1 MSTLTKIIAWF
12 KEIGKDDIGRVG
24 GKGANLGEMSQA
36 NIPIP
41 PGFIVTAQA
50 YFSFLESAGLRGPIQ
65 KLLVG
70 LDPESEQ
77 LHKTAAQL
85 QKRIMKAEMPAE
97 TARQI
102 EEAYAQMGG
111 LVAVRSSATAEDLP
125 SASFAGQHSTF
136 LNVRGGKEVVQAV
149 HECWASLFEPR
160 AIFYRVQH
168 GFDHL
173 QVGIAAVVQRMVPS
187 DISGT
192 LFTADPHSGDHSRII
207 IEAVYGLGEALVS
220 GEVQPDTYTMDK
232 DGHKLLET
240 RVNAQEWELKRE
252 PGSRDGYSK
261 VPISSPRREAQKVSE
276 AQIAALAEIGS
287 HIEELYGTPQD
298 IEWAIDGASLYI
310 VQSRPITTLT
320 PKWEQEIAELVGEVV
335 AEGVAA
341 SRGVAWGPVK
351 IISGTSEI
359 AKVEKGDVLVAKMT
373 NPDLAPAMNR
383 AAGIITDEGG
393 LTSHAAIVSREMGI
407 PCVVGT
413 SSATKVL
420 KNGQIVTV
428 DGFRGRVYK
437 GKVAIETGPTVVR
450 AEKLRTRTR
459 VYVNLADPSRAE
471 HVASLDVD
479 GVGLLRAE
487 FIIAHY
493 IREHPRYMLSRGRG
507 AKFTEKLADAIGIF
521 AKAFYPR
528 PVVYRTTDFKT
539 NEYRNLK
546 GGRAYEVVES
556 NPMLGYRGCSRYI
569 RDMDAFILEVEAIK
583 KVRQE
588 YDNLWVMIPFVRTPR
603 EMATSKEIMHQAGLE
618 QSPNFKLW
626 MMVEVPSNVLL
637 IDQFLDVGIDGIS
650 IGSNDL
656 TQLVL
661 GIDRDSRLL
670 AEDFD
675 EQDEAVMVAMEK
687 VITTSKQ
694 RAVTSSI
701 CGQAPS
707 NYPDLTMKLV
717 QWGINSVSVTP
728 DMIDQTREVI
738 AGVEARLG
746 ITPEP
751 AEA

>member
-12 KEIGKDDIGRVG
+12 KEIGKDDISRVG
-24 GKGANLGEMSQA
+24 GKGANLGELFQA
-36 NIPIP
+36 NIPVP
-41 PGFIVTAQA
+41 PGFIVAAQA
-50 YFSFLESAGLRGPIQ
+50 YYSFLDSAGLRGTIRE
-65 KLLVG
+65 LLG
-70 LDPESEQ
+70 NLDIESEQ
-77 LHKTAAQL
+77 LHKTAAKL
-85 QKRIMKAEMPAE
+85 QKMVMKAEMPAE
-97 TARQI
+97 IALQI
-102 EEAYAQMGG
+102 EEAYQQMGG

-125 SASFAGQHSTF
+125 EASFAGQHSTF

-160 AIFYRVQH
+160 AIFYRVHH

-173 QVGIAAVVQRMVPS
+173 KVGIAVVVQRMVPS
-187 DISGT
+187 EISGT
-192 LFTADPHSGDHSRII
+192 LFTADPHSGDDSRIV

-220 GEVQPDTYTMDK
+220 GEVKPDTYTVDK
-232 DGHKLLET
+232 AGHKLLET
-240 RVNAQEWELKRE
+240 RVNTQEWEFRRE

-261 VPISSPRREAQKVSE
+261 VPIDSPRREAQKVSE
-276 AQIAALAEIGS
+276 PQIVGLADIGS
-287 HIEELYGTPQD
+287 RIEELYGIPQD
-298 IEWAIDGASLYI
+298 IEWAMDGDALYI

-320 PKWEQEIAELVGEVV
+320 PKWEQEVAEMVGTVV
-335 AEGVAA
+335 ADGMAV

-351 IISGTSEI
+351 IISGTAEI
-359 AKVEKGDVLVAKMT
+359 NKVEKGDVLVAKMT

-383 AAGIITDEGG
+383 AAAIITNEGG
-393 LTSHAAIVSREMGI
+393 MTSHAAIVSREMGI

-413 SSATKVL
+413 TNATKVL
-420 KNGQIVTV
+420 NDGQIVTV
-428 DGFRGRVYK
+428 DGFRGRVYE
-437 GKVAIETGPTVVR
+437 GKVVIDTGPAVVR
-450 AEKLRTRTR
+450 REKLHTRTR
-459 VYVNLADPSRAE
+459 VYVNLADPARAE

-493 IREHPRYMLSRGRG
+493 IREHPRYLLAHGRG
-507 AKFTEKLADAIGIF
+507 AKFTEKLADAVGIF

-528 PVVYRTTDFKT
+528 PVIYRTTDFKT

-546 GGRAYEVVES
+546 GGRSYEIVES

-569 RDMDAFILEVEAIK
+569 REMDAFILEIEAIK

-603 EMATSKEIMHQAGLE
+603 EMAATKEIMHQAGLE

-626 MMVEVPSNVLL
+626 MMVEVPSNVFL

-675 EQDEAVMVAMEK
+675 EQDPAVLAAMEK
-687 VITTSKQ
+687 VITTTKR

-738 AGVEARLG
+738 AGVESRLG
-746 ITPEP
+746 ITPET

>member
-12 KEIGKDDIGRVG
+12 KDIGKNDIGEVG

-36 NIPIP
+36 DIPVP
-41 PGFIVTAQA
+41 PGFVVTTQA
-50 YFSFLESAGLRGPIQ
+50 YFDFIDNAGLRNRIRD
-65 KLLVG
+65 LLAG
-70 LDPESEQ
+70 LDTESEQ
-77 LHKTAAQL
+77 LHKTAAKL
-85 QKRIMKAEMPAE
+85 QKMVLKTEMPAG

-102 EEAYAQMGG
+102 EDAYNQLGG

-125 SASFAGQHSTF
+125 EASFAGQHNTF
-136 LNVRGGKEVVQAV
+136 LNVRGSKDVVQAV

-160 AIFYRVQH
+160 AIFYRAQH

-192 LFTADPHSGDHSRII
+192 LFTADPHSGNHDRII

-220 GEVQPDTYTMDK
+220 GEVQPDTYTVDK
-232 DGHKLLET
+232 ASRKLLET
-240 RVNAQEWELKRE
+240 RVSTQEWELKRE
-252 PGSRDGYSK
+252 VGSRDGYSK
-261 VPISSPRREAQKVSE
+261 MPISSPRREAQKVSE
-276 AQIAALAEIGS
+276 SEIVALADIGS
-287 HIEELYGTPQD
+287 HIEALYGTPQD
-298 IEWAIDGASLYI
+298 IEWAIYGSSLYI

-351 IISGTSEI
+351 IISSTAEI
-359 AKVEKGDVLVAKMT
+359 AKVQKGDVLVAKMT
-373 NPDLAPAMNR
+373 NPDLAPAMTR
-383 AAGIITDEGG
+383 AAAIVTDEGG

-407 PCVVGT
+407 PCVVAT
-413 SSATKVL
+413 SNATKVL
-420 KNGQIVTV
+420 KDGHIVTV
-428 DGFRGRVYK
+428 DGFRGRVYE
-437 GKVAIETGPTVVR
+437 GKVAINTAPAVVR
-450 AEKLRTRTR
+450 TEKLRTRTR

-471 HVASLDVD
+471 HVASMDVD
-479 GVGLLRAE
+479 GIGLLRAE

-493 IREHPRYMLSRGRG
+493 IREHPRYLLAHGRG
-507 AKFTEKLADAIGIF
+507 AKFTEKLADGIGIF

-528 PVVYRTTDFKT
+528 PVIYRTTDFKT

-546 GGRAYEVVES
+546 GGRAYEIVES

-569 RDMDAFILEVEAIK
+569 REMDAFILEIEAIK

-603 EMATSKEIMHQAGLE
+603 EMSVSKEIMHQAGLE
-618 QSPNFKLW
+618 QSPNFKMW

-656 TQLVL
+656 TQLIL

-687 VITTSKQ
+687 VITTSKR

-728 DMIDQTREVI
+728 DMIDQTREVV